1 MEFGEVIFT
10 VFLSAVINVMLIVTL
25 YSKWIIP
32 TIVERVRDELMT
44 NIEKWIQQTRD
55 DLGNTITI
63 NIDEMRQKLVNTI
76 SGYRGNKKR
85 QLSLASQFLAA
96 NLDDPDNLESEES
109 ESVIQ
114 QAIVTYGEKIVKA
127 ALSSMRSQKAEASQ
141 NAEASPIW

>member
-32 TIVERVRDELMT
+32 TIVNRVRDELMS

-55 DLGNTITI
+55 ELGNTITI

-96 NLDDPDNLESEES
+96 NLDDPNDLDSEES
-109 ESVIQ
+109 ESVI
-114 QAIVTYGEKIVKA
+114 
-127 ALSSMRSQKAEASQ
+127 
-141 NAEASPIW
+141 

>member
-10 VFLSAVINVMLIVTL
+10 VFLSAVINVMLIVML

-96 NLDDPDNLESEES
+96 NLDDPDDLESEES

-127 ALSSMRSQKAEASQ
+127 ALSSMRSQKAEAS
-141 NAEASPIW
+141 AEASTVW